1 MHAARRLL
9 PVAALLLLS
18 GCKALDPVALYRAAA
33 RQLHFSLEKV
43 DPKLELAFPLERSKV
58 RLNLNLG
65 VENRSSLRLASR
77 VLGGKLHLDQ
87 DGVSRAIGFVSF
99 PKGIDLAPSAKSSTG
114 AEIALSYADLKDLW
128 EPLMAVIQKKRG
140 GTFRLDG
147 EAQLDVMGFPVK
159 VPLRASKRTGE

>member
-1 MHAARRLL
+1 ML
-9 PVAALLLLS
+9 PVAALLTLS
-18 GCKALDPVALYRAAA
+18 GCKALDPVALYRAATQ
-33 RQLHFSLEKV
+33 QLHFSLEKV
-43 DPKLELAFPLERSKV
+43 DPKLELAFPLDRSKI

-99 PKGIDLAPSAKSSTG
+99 PQGVDLAPSAKSSTG
-114 AEIALSYADLKDLW
+114 AEIALTYADLKDLW
-128 EPLMAVIQKKRG
+128 EPLMAVVKKKKG

>member
-1 MHAARRLL
+1 MRSALRLL
-9 PVAALLLLS
+9 PVAALLALS

-33 RQLHFSLEKV
+33 QQLHFSLDKV
-43 DPKLELAFPLERSKV
+43 DPKVELAFPLDRSKI

-114 AEIALSYADLKDLW
+114 AEIALSYADLKELW
-128 EPLMAVIQKKRG
+128 EPLMAVVQRKKG

-147 EAQLDVMGFPVK
+147 EAQLEVMGFPVK